1 MRRIRIALTGTLGLL
16 GNRLASRLDADESC
30 RRLVLLDL
38 SPPPAEW
45 RKAHYY
51 RVDLTEPSASARI
64 AEALDRERAD
74 VVVHL
79 AFLQH
84 PARNPAYA
92 HELES
97 LGTMYLVHALVQLG
111 RSGAAPH
118 LVIGSST
125 WVYGARADHPSSLSE
140 DAPLAARRDDSL
152 VGGKVDAEHQ
162 VERYHETEGG
172 AVTVLRT
179 APILSPGARTFA
191 GRYLTLPAVPT
202 ILGFDPM
209 VQTLALGDAVEAFR
223 AAIQRGAAIGGK
235 GPLRA
240 FNACADGVVPLHAAI
255 RLCGR
260 RPVPVLRFAAARMVD
275 ALFQVGLAIAP
286 SPHLDYLQFPCV
298 ADGRRARA
306 ELGFTPRHS
315 TRDTLVEFARA
326 QLRDAA

>member
-1 MRRIRIALTGTLGLL
+1 
-16 GNRLASRLDADESC
+16 
-30 RRLVLLDL
+30 VL
-38 SPPPAEW
+38 
-45 RKAHYY
+45 
-51 RVDLTEPSASARI
+51 
-64 AEALDRERAD
+64 
-74 VVVHL
+74 
-79 AFLQH
+79 
-84 PARNPAYA
+84 
-92 HELES
+92 
-97 LGTMYLVHALVQLG
+97 
-111 RSGAAPH
+111 
-118 LVIGSST
+118 GSST
-125 WVYGARADHPSSLSE
+125 WVYGARPEHPSSLCE
-140 DAPLAARRDDSL
+140 EAPLAARRDYSL

-162 VERYHETEGG
+162 AERYHETEGG

-179 APILSPGARTFA
+179 APILSPGARTLA

-223 AAIQRGAAIGGK
+223 AAIHRAAEIGGK

-240 FNACADGVVPLHAAI
+240 YNACADGVVPLHSAI

-260 RPVPVLRFAAARMVD
+260 RPVPLLRFAAARMVD

-298 ADGRRARA
+298 ADGKRARD
-306 ELGFTPRHS
+306 ELGFTPRRS